1 MTDAYIAADTGA
13 DTSADIDI
21 EALRQR
27 ALTTLT
33 TARDRTTLL
42 TSCVDEPELTA
53 QVSPLMSP
61 LVWDLAHIG
70 NQEELWLLRA
80 VGGRDAMR
88 PDIDGLYDAFEHPRS
103 ERPSLPLLPP
113 AEARQYAAE
122 VRGRVTDILG
132 SHAFRG
138 TRLTDMGFAFGMV
151 AQHEQQH
158 DETMLITHQ
167 LRTGP
172 QALTAPDPD
181 PVPCSP
187 VRPKSWSP
195 AARSPWAPPPSHGR
209 WTMNGPRT
217 GGMWPRSTSTRLR

>member
-1 MTDAYIAADTGA
+1 MTDADIAT
-13 DTSADIDI
+13 DTSAGTSADASADIDIDI

-88 PDIDGLYDAFEHPRS
+88 PDIDGLYDAFEHPRPS
-103 ERPSLPLLPP
+103 APRCRCCRP
-113 AEARQYAAE
+113 RR
-122 VRGRVTDILG
+122 RG
-132 SHAFRG
+132 
-138 TRLTDMGFAFGMV
+138 
-151 AQHEQQH
+151 
-158 DETMLITHQ
+158 
-167 LRTGP
+167 
-172 QALTAPDPD
+172 
-181 PVPCSP
+181 
-187 VRPKSWSP
+187 
-195 AARSPWAPPPSHGR
+195 
-209 WTMNGPRT
+209 
-217 GGMWPRSTSTRLR
+217 STRPRCAAG